1 MKTFLDKV
9 KKRIG
14 IEDHLQDKLLCEIIT
29 NVVDELKLRLPKEQ
43 AFIPQPLYF
52 IVIEVAVKRYNKVG
66 SEGMVSESVE
76 GRSMSYEEDDFKQYD
91 SFINKFLMMAVERC
105 CSFEIR

>member
-1 MKTFLDKV
+1 MIKVKTFLDKV

-91 SFINKFLMMAVERC
+91 
-105 CSFEIR
+105 

>member
-1 MKTFLDKV
+1 MKAFVDKV
-9 KKRIG
+9 KNRIG
-14 IEDHLQDKLLCEIIT
+14 IEDHLQDKLLYEIVT

-91 SFINKFLMMAVERC
+91 SFINKFFDDGCGEVL
-105 CSFEIR
+105 FF

>member
-43 AFIPQPLYF
+43 AFIPQPL
-52 IVIEVAVKRYNKVG
+52 
-66 SEGMVSESVE
+66 
-76 GRSMSYEEDDFKQYD
+76 
-91 SFINKFLMMAVERC
+91 
-105 CSFEIR
+105 

>member
-29 NVVDELKLRLPKEQ
+29 NVVDELKLRLPKE
-43 AFIPQPLYF
+43 
-52 IVIEVAVKRYNKVG
+52 
-66 SEGMVSESVE
+66 
-76 GRSMSYEEDDFKQYD
+76 
-91 SFINKFLMMAVERC
+91 
-105 CSFEIR
+105 

>member
-14 IEDHLQDKLLCEIIT
+14 IEDHLQDKLLNEIVT

-91 SFINKFLMMAVERC
+91 GFINKFFDDGCGEVL
-105 CSFEIR
+105 FF